1 MTRYPDVILLCN
13 EVALSFGVMCRS
25 STKSIGFLLLL
36 WVGIFLPVTEYQVSH
51 AADLGSLASSILGDE
66 QSTDDSASDTNGQH
80 DLGDRHSGYAGI
92 DLSEFTIAAG
102 PPTLAMTLER
112 VGEPRIAEGFKS
124 RALPPQ
130 ERPPNSA
137 AA

>member
-1 MTRYPDVILLCN
+1 
-13 EVALSFGVMCRS
+13 MCRS

-51 AADLGSLASSILGDE
+51 AGDIGSLASGSLGDE
-66 QSTDDSASDTNGQH
+66 QSTGGDTADTNDQH
-80 DLGDRHSGYAGI
+80 DLGDRHAGYVGI
-92 DLSEFTIAAG
+92 DLSEFTISSG
-102 PPTLAMTLER
+102 PPALAMTLDSA
-112 VGEPRIAEGFKS
+112 GEPRIAEGFKS